1 MCKGSYLYTFDL
13 DSKTMAR
20 ITIKFVLESIS
31 KRGWVDIGMIQ
42 LINLELIKHLVYVVH
57 RKRTLNSSS

>member
-1 MCKGSYLYTFDL
+1 
-13 DSKTMAR
+13 MAR